1 MLPREQRLTKG
12 SEYAAVAQHGRVWRG
27 PLLLMRVL
35 RQGGEYTR
43 FGLVVSSVVGNA
55 VVRNRIKRRL
65 REILRG
71 VPVHQGW
78 DVVLSARPEAAS
90 ADYHSLEHG
99 VTGLLLRAELLVQG
113 TPRTTQRGE

>member
-1 MLPREQRLTKG
+1 MLPREQRITRG
-12 SEYAAVAQHGRVWRG
+12 REYAAVAQHGRVWRG

-35 RQGGEYTR
+35 RQGGEHTR
-43 FGLVVSSVVGNA
+43 FGLVVSGAVGNA
-55 VVRNRIKRRL
+55 VVRNRVKRRL

-90 ADYHSLEHG
+90 ADYHTLERV
-99 VTGLLLRAELLVQG
+99 VTGLLRQAELLAQG
-113 TPRTTQRGE
+113 APRTTQRGE